1 DNSARI
7 DFDTRADWHQEHIMV
22 KAAFDIDVNSDKATY
37 EIQFGSVER
46 PTHKNT
52 SWDAA
57 RFEVCGHKYMD
68 ISDYGYG
75 VSLLN
80 DCKYGHNVDNGTM
93 KLSLFKCATHP
104 DPEADKGEHVFTYS
118 LFPHAGNYRDAG
130 TVQLAYEINNPL
142 KASLIDKQNGTLPE
156 EYSFVSCDKDNFIV
170 ETVKKAEN
178 SDDIIVRG
186 YESYNKGTSVTLN
199 FGFDVE
205 EAILCDLLERDVEKL
220 TVENNSVSF
229 KAKPF
234 EIITIKVK

>member
-1 DNSARI
+1 
-7 DFDTRADWHQEHIMV
+7 M
-22 KAAFDIDVNSDKATY
+22 
-37 EIQFGSVER
+37 
-46 PTHKNT
+46 
-52 SWDAA
+52 
-57 RFEVCGHKYMD
+57 
-68 ISDYGYG
+68 
-75 VSLLN
+75 
-80 DCKYGHNVDNGTM
+80 
-93 KLSLFKCATHP
+93 
-104 DPEADKGEHVFTYS
+104 
-118 LFPHAGNYRDAG
+118 FPHAGNYRDAG

-142 KASLIDKQNGTLPE
+142 KASLIDKQNGTLFE

-199 FGFDVE
+199 FGFDVK